1 MKRYLFSSLAIVTSV
16 IAFSFTMPE
25 KVRRTGFDFRFTGNV
40 TSQASIENEANW
52 VQFFGAPQCDAVYQ
66 KACELLNIPESFT
79 EVINGVRKMKND
91 VDIRSTLAS
100 GLTTR
105 YVYFVAPIGVLYN
118 NNSVF

>member
-52 VQFFGAPQCDAVYQ
+52 VQFFSAPQCDAVYQ

-91 VDIRSTLAS
+91 VDIRSTLA
-100 GLTTR
+100 
-105 YVYFVAPIGVLYN
+105 
-118 NNSVF
+118 